1 MGRKIIAGGCALIAA
16 ALAVFG
22 AFSYVMIPSFKL
34 VSFNHDVLLLHFY
47 DGRVRLFWF
56 HSPAEPVSIVAGQYQ
71 SILFVNSQ
79 AEDFG
84 PWDAALTGPPTPP
97 VFRVPIRI
105 GDRYAVPPVGG
116 GWRGIIGPQPFAPV
130 AFAGPLWRVESS
142 FFRLPVWPLVI
153 PLMIPPI
160 RDSIRERRRAGRKKR
175 NECLEC
181 GYNLTGLIEPRCP
194 ECGTAIT
201 TGVKMVT
208 PISASQFQ
216 GGVRE

>member
-1 MGRKIIAGGCALIAA
+1 LAGA

-22 AFSYVMIPSFKL
+22 ALSYVMIPSFKL
-34 VSFNHDVLLLHFY
+34 ICLDRDVVVLHFY
-47 DGRVRLFWF
+47 DGRVRLFWLR
-56 HSPAEPVSIVAGQYQ
+56 SPTEPFRVEAGEYQ

-84 PWDAALTGPPTPP
+84 SWDDDLAGPLSPP

-105 GDRYAVPPVGG
+105 GDRYTVPPVGG
-116 GWRGIIGPQPFAPV
+116 GWRARIGPQPFAPL
-130 AFAGPLWRVESS
+130 AFSGSLWRVESS
-142 FFRLPVWPLVI
+142 FFRLPIWLLVI

-160 RDSIRERRRAGRKKR
+160 RDSIRQRRRLGRKKR

-194 ECGTAIT
+194 ECGTAT
-201 TGVKMVT
+201 QGNAVLRLVT
-208 PISASQFQ
+208 SPP
-216 GGVRE
+216 